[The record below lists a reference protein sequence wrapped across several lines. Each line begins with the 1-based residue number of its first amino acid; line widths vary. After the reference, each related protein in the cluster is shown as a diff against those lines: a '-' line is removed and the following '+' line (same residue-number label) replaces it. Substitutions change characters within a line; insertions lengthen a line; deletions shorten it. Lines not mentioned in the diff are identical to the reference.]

1 MSTTGQM
8 ALALYHALP
17 GRLRSIAASM
27 HGLRLRRLRYG
38 RQTEQLVEAALQRD
52 SWTRERWAV
61 WQAEQLGALLHRA
74 ATRVP
79 YYRRL
84 WSERRSRGDRRS
96 WERLE
101 NWPILEKEAV
111 RRDARAFVADDCGTR
126 KLDCVHTSGTTGK
139 PIELWRTRETTR
151 AWYALFEARWRRW
164 YGVSRHDRW
173 AILGGQLVTPVAQR
187 RPPFW
192 TWNAALKQLY
202 MSSYHLAPDLVPH
215 YLKAIQRYRIAYLLG
230 YSSSL
235 FALAQTALATNVR
248 TSLRVVI
255 TNAEPLLAHQR
266 ETIEQA
272 FGCPVRETYGM
283 TEIVAAAGECEFGRL
298 HQWPDAGYLEVLDGD
313 QPASPGCSGEL
324 ICTGLLNRDM
334 PLIRYRVGDR
344 VTLAASDAVCPCGR
358 TLPLLQSVE
367 GRTDDVLFTADGRT
381 IGRLDPVFKANLPI
395 REAQIIQERLD
406 CIRVRFVPA
415 ADYTPAA
422 GQGLIDRLRDRLGLV
437 QVVLEDT
444 DSIERDRNGKFRAVV
459 CAIPAQERPDRCPTI
474 AS

>member
-1 MSTTGQM
+1 M

-17 GRLRSIAASM
+17 GRVRSMAASI

-38 RQTEQLVEAALQRD
+38 RETEQLVEEALDRD
-52 SWTRERWAV
+52 SWTREQWAA
-61 WQAEQLGALLHRA
+61 WQAEKLGALLHRA

-84 WSERRSRGDRRS
+84 WSERRNGRDRRS
-96 WERLE
+96 WEHLE
-101 NWPILEKEAV
+101 NWPILEKEAL
-111 RRDARAFVADDCGTR
+111 RQDPRAFVADDCRTR

-215 YLKAIQRYRIAYLLG
+215 YLKAIERYGITYLLG

-235 FALAQTALATNVR
+235 FALAQAALATNAR
-248 TSLRVVI
+248 SSLRVVI
-255 TNAEPLLAHQR
+255 SNAEPLLAHQR

-272 FGCPVRETYGM
+272 FRCPVRETYGM

-298 HQWPDAGYLEVLDGD
+298 HLWPDAGYVEVLEGG
-313 QPASPGCSGEL
+313 QPAAPGCSGEL
-324 ICTGLLNRDM
+324 ICTGLLNREM

-344 VTLAASDAVCPCGR
+344 VTPAAPDATCPCGR
-358 TLPLLQSVE
+358 TLPLLESVE
-367 GRTDDVLFTADGRT
+367 GRTDDVLYTADGRA
-381 IGRLDPVFKANLPI
+381 IGRLDPVFKASLPI
-395 REAQIIQERLD
+395 REAQIIQERLN
-406 CIRVRFVPA
+406 CFRVRFVPA
-415 ADYTPAA
+415 ADYTLAA
-422 GQGLIDRLRDRLGLV
+422 GQGLIDRLRERLGSV
-437 QVVLEDT
+437 HVVLEET
-444 DSIERDRNGKFRAVV
+444 DAIERECNGKFRAVV
-459 CAIPAQERPDRCPTI
+459 CAIPARQRPDDSPTT